1 MRTQEQMTSIVTRAT
16 KDLHL
21 DLAKKWGFPVGVIAG
36 STLGLGVTMML
47 ESGYDEQQIVD
58 IVRGLV
64 ADLTAP
70 PDARGAS

>member
-1 MRTQEQMTSIVTRAT
+1 MAAIVTRAT
-16 KDLHL
+16 KELHHDLVR
-21 DLAKKWGFPVGVIAG
+21 KWGVPVGVIAG
-36 STLGLGVTMML
+36 STLGLGVTMLL
-47 ESGYDEQQIVD
+47 ESGYDERQIVD

>member
-1 MRTQEQMTSIVTRAT
+1 MRTEEQMTAIVTRAT
-16 KDLHL
+16 KELHH
-21 DLAKKWGFPVGVIAG
+21 DLARKWGVPVGVIAG
-36 STLGLGVTMML
+36 STLGLGVTMLL

-64 ADLTAP
+64 AELTAP

>member
-1 MRTQEQMTSIVTRAT
+1 MAAIVTRAT
-16 KDLHL
+16 KELHH
-21 DLAKKWGFPVGVIAG
+21 DLARKWGVPVNVIAG
-36 STLGLGVTMML
+36 STLGLGVTMLL

-70 PDARGAS
+70 PETRGAS

>member
-1 MRTQEQMTSIVTRAT
+1 MRTEKQMAAIVTRAT
-16 KDLHL
+16 KELHH
-21 DLAKKWGFPVGVIAG
+21 DLARKWGVPVNVIAG
-36 STLGLGVTMML
+36 STLGLGVTMLL

-70 PDARGAS
+70 PETRGAS

>member
-1 MRTQEQMTSIVTRAT
+1 MRTEEQMVTIVTRAT

-21 DLAKKWGFPVGVIAG
+21 DLARKWGFPSGVFAG
-36 STLGLGVTMML
+36 STFGLGVTML
-47 ESGYDEQQIVD
+47 VESGYTEEQIVE

-64 ADLTAP
+64 AKLSGP